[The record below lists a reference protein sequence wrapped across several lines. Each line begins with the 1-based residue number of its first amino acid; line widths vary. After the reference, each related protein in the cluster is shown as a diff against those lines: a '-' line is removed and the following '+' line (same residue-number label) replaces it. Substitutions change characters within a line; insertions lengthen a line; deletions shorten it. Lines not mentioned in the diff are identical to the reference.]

1 MIRLVRF
8 WAAAAALFFAAA
20 PIAAEDIACKVT
32 PSFSSGGSI
41 GDAVA
46 GEIRATEKKILLA
59 LFGFNNPRLAD
70 ELAQL
75 AKRGVAVRVKIDAAK
90 GGQKKETSVVE
101 MLKSAG
107 AEVQAVAPQGRN
119 HNKFAVIDGEKI
131 LTGSY
136 NWTIKAESNWENLL
150 VIRCAELARMYES
163 EWEKIR

>member
-1 MIRLVRF
+1 MKRLGVISL
-8 WAAAAALFFAAA
+8 AAFLCAASAHG
-20 PIAAEDIACKVT
+20 AESIDCKVM

-41 GDAVA
+41 GDTVA
-46 GEIRATEKKILLA
+46 REIRATQRKTLLA

-75 AKRGVAVRVKIDAAK
+75 AKRGVSVRVKIDATK
-90 GGQKKETSVVE
+90 GELKKEAGLAG

-107 AEVQAVAPQGRN
+107 AEVTAVAPQGKN
-119 HNKFAVIDGEKI
+119 HNKFAVIDGATV

-136 NWTIKAESNWENLL
+136 NWTVKAETNWENLL
-150 VIRCAELARMYES
+150 VIRCGELARMYEG